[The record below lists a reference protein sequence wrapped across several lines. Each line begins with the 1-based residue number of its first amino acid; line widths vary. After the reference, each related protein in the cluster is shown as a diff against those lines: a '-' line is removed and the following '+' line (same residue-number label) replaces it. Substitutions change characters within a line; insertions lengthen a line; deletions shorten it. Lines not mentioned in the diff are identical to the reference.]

1 MEGLIM
7 AAQLILGLSIL
18 VGLHE
23 LGHLL
28 TAKLFG
34 MRVEQYYIGFPP
46 KIFGFRYGETE
57 YNLGMIPLGGFVK
70 ITGMVDES
78 LDTKNLSEEP
88 QPWEFRSKPAWQRL
102 IVMMGGIIV
111 NVITGIVIFIALT
124 YKYGDTYI
132 PRDEVLKNGIVA
144 YDLAEEIGLKTGDKI
159 LKVNGE
165 EYAKFSDLTG
175 ANVLLADNAYYT
187 VEREGAVVEVPIPVG
202 FLDKFSD
209 KDAAANFMSVR
220 LMPEVLRLEK
230 GGNAER
236 AGLQVGDRIVAVDG
250 TEIEF
255 FDEMQAS
262 LADKKGQTVSVRVL
276 RSDNPEAENEIRQ
289 PVTLQVSVDEEGRIG
304 LANKLWNFGRTE
316 YTFAEAIPQGTE
328 EAFNIIWV
336 NAKAIGKIFKGEVS
350 ASKSLSGP
358 IGIAQIFGP
367 TWDWV
372 RFWRITGLLS
382 MILAF
387 MNFLPIPALD
397 GGHVAFLTYEIVS
410 GRKPSD
416 KFLEGAQ
423 KVGMVL
429 LLTLMT
435 FAIFNDIFKVFF

>member
-46 KIFGFRYGETE
+46 KIFSFRYGETE

-78 LDTKNLSEEP
+78 LDTKKLSEEP
-88 QPWEFRSKPAWQRL
+88 KPWEFRSKPAWQRL

-111 NVITGIVIFIALT
+111 NVITGIIIFIILT
-124 YKYGDTYI
+124 YKFGDTYI

-144 YDLAEEIGLKTGDKI
+144 YELGEEIGLQTGDVI
-159 LKVNGE
+159 TKVNGE
-165 EYAKFSDLTG
+165 EYVKFSDLTS
-175 ANVLLADNAYYT
+175 ANVLLTDNAYYT
-187 VEREGAVVEVPIPVG
+187 VERGGEVVEVPVPVD

-209 KDAAANFMSVR
+209 KDAAGRFIDVRMPFEVGPLLEDSNAQKAGLQEGDQIVAVAGQEVVFFDEIQEVLANHKSEEIS
-220 LMPEVLRLEK
+220 LEVLRPEQT
-230 GGNAER
+230 GIENPINNPVI
-236 AGLQVGDRIVAVDG
+236 LQVEVTEEG
-250 TEIEF
+250 TIGF
-255 FDEMQAS
+255 Y
-262 LADKKGQTVSVRVL
+262 
-276 RSDNPEAENEIRQ
+276 RQ
-289 PVTLQVSVDEEGRIG
+289 PLLE
-304 LANKLWNFGRTE
+304 LGRTE
-316 YTFAEAIPQGTE
+316 YTLAEAIPKGTK

-336 NAKAIGKIFKGEVS
+336 NARAIGKIFKGEVS

-416 KFLEGAQ
+416 KFLER
-423 KVGMVL
+423 
-429 LLTLMT
+429 
-435 FAIFNDIFKVFF
+435 